1 MTIST
6 LCGVCRKVEKKY
18 KCPVC
23 FINYCSLACFKVHKI
38 NCNSFSQSEDE
49 DANTN
54 TENFKFDTAAQSVN
68 EDAFLFSTPDTVP
81 LEKLQQLSKSEK
93 LKTLLTNKHLRDFL
107 TFLDASDDKAML
119 MRKAMREPLFV
130 EFVDACL
137 ESINPEYANKYLTDE
152 ELLQGIKEQVD
163 NDEDD

>member
-1 MTIST
+1 MGRKIRGDNKMTIST
-6 LCGVCRKVEKKY
+6 LCGVCR
-18 KCPVC
+18 
-23 FINYCSLACFKVHKI
+23 KVHKI

-49 DANTN
+49 DTN

-107 TFLDASDDKAML
+107 TFLDAS
-119 MRKAMREPLFV
+119 
-130 EFVDACL
+130 
-137 ESINPEYANKYLTDE
+137 
-152 ELLQGIKEQVD
+152 
-163 NDEDD
+163 